1 MADRMADSLA
11 RQRFSTI
18 MLGAFAVFALILA
31 SVGVYG
37 VMSYLVTQSR
47 HDIGLRIALGA
58 QRSAIL
64 WLVVR
69 QGMELALTGIIL
81 GLIGALALTRVMSSL
96 LFGISPRDI
105 ATFATVPLILAV
117 IALAATYIPAW
128 RATEVDPMLV
138 LREE

>member
-1 MADRMADSLA
+1 MADSLA

-18 MLGAFAVFALILA
+18 MLGAFSIFALVLA
-31 SVGVYG
+31 AIGVYG

-58 QRSAIL
+58 QRSMIL

-69 QGMELALTGIIL
+69 QGMELAGAGIIA
-81 GLIGALALTRVMSSL
+81 GIIGAFALTRLMATL
-96 LFGISPRDI
+96 LFGITARDTT
-105 ATFATVPLILAV
+105 TFATVPFILAA
-117 IALAATYIPAW
+117 IALIATYIPAY
-128 RATEVDPMLV
+128 RATQVDPMMV